1 MNIQEAILPQARK
14 IRVSPSL
21 SREARQRLRWIEF
34 YEAHGRSG
42 RLTCRHFGISSA
54 TLYRWL
60 HRYDPRR
67 LGSLEDD
74 RRTRRPRR
82 VRQPQTPPEVVARI
96 RALRQQY
103 PRWGKEKLAVLLSRE
118 GIRVSVSTV
127 GRVLD
132 RLRRAGQLR
141 EPPLVVER
149 REKRLRRRHRRP
161 YAQRKPRG
169 YTPQRPGDLVQVD
182 TTPIE
187 VRPGLRRVHF
197 SARDV
202 ISRKDVLAV
211 RGKGSSKTAESV
223 LREDFQRFGFAV
235 RAIQIDGG
243 SEFRGEFE
251 TACQAMG
258 IALYVLPPRSPKLN
272 GCVERSHLT
281 HQEEFYDL
289 VEIPDSL
296 AEHNALLEEW
306 ERVYNEIRPHQALGY
321 LTPNEYLQRCQPDF
335 R

>member
-1 MNIQEAILPQARK
+1 
-14 IRVSPSL
+14 
-21 SREARQRLRWIEF
+21 
-34 YEAHGRSG
+34 
-42 RLTCRHFGISSA
+42 
-54 TLYRWL
+54 
-60 HRYDPRR
+60 
-67 LGSLEDD
+67 
-74 RRTRRPRR
+74 
-82 VRQPQTPPEVVARI
+82 
-96 RALRQQY
+96 
-103 PRWGKEKLAVLLSRE
+103 
-118 GIRVSVSTV
+118 
-127 GRVLD
+127 
-132 RLRRAGQLR
+132 
-141 EPPLVVER
+141 
-149 REKRLRRRHRRP
+149 
-161 YAQRKPRG
+161 
-169 YTPQRPGDLVQVD
+169 LVQVD

-251 TACQAMG
+251 TACQALG

-296 AEHNALLEEW
+296 VEHNALLEEW

-321 LTPNEYLQRCQPDF
+321 LTPNEYLQRCQTNF